1 MNQRP
6 NDSGPGRFFR
16 GWRREIVRGAV
27 LFAAV
32 LAAGLL
38 AIPFLRSFAAGWPDF
53 HEGDGFGVSE
63 NREWHE
69 TFLFASRLKPGDKVW
84 IRNRSGAVVV
94 AAAPGESLHV
104 VAEKSWRR
112 SSPEMVE
119 VVAVPHEGGVTICA
133 LWEAQASRCRP
144 RGDYEVSNPRRGDV
158 MVRFMVHVPRGVSVD
173 ASTIN
178 GVLEI
183 SGVEGGV
190 VANTVNGKL
199 DAHVVRG
206 PFSGRTVN
214 GAIDA
219 TLAVPARGGPGD
231 ISLATVNGTITAAL
245 APGLDGELEASTVNG
260 RIDTEYPVAVSGKLT
275 SRRLKGRLG
284 KGGRKV
290 EFSAVNG
297 SIRLV
302 ELGEHEE
309 HEKHEVHEAHLVPP
323 APPAPEAVPA
333 PKVRVR
339 VRP

>member
-1 MNQRP
+1 MNQP
-6 NDSGPGRFFR
+6 PESDSGPGRFFR
-16 GWRREIVRGAV
+16 AWRREIVRGAI
-27 LFAAV
+27 LFAIV

-38 AIPFLRSFAAGWPDF
+38 TIPFLRSFAAGWPDF
-53 HEGDGFGVSE
+53 SDGNGFGVSE
-63 NREWHE
+63 DREWHE
-69 TFLFASRLKPGDKVW
+69 SFVFANRLKRGDKVW

-94 AAAPGESLHV
+94 AAVAGESLHV

-112 SSPEMVE
+112 SSPEMVD

-133 LWEAQASRCRP
+133 LWEAQTSRCRA
-144 RGDYEVSNPRRGDV
+144 RGDYEVSNPRRSDV

-173 ASTIN
+173 ASTVN

-190 VANTVNGKL
+190 EASTVNGKL

-206 PFSGRTVN
+206 PFNARTVN

-219 TLAVPARGGPGD
+219 TVVIPCCSPPGD
-231 ISLATVNGTITAAL
+231 IELTTVNGTITAAL
-245 APGLDGELEASTVNG
+245 APGLDGELEATTVNG

-275 SRRLKGRLG
+275 SRRLEGRLG

-290 EFSAVNG
+290 QLNAVNG

-309 HEKHEVHEAHLVPP
+309 HEKHAEHEAHQMAP
-323 APPAPEAVPA
+323 AHPASEPA

-339 VRP
+339 VRH